1 MISKNEMDKVKPIEI
16 IAVDELPK
24 VGKPG
29 VLYVHANYDEHI
41 YEEYIY
47 HNNEC
52 ILVDTFDFPLEEIEE

>member
-1 MISKNEMDKVKPIEI
+1 MKPIEI